1 MTETKQIPFGK
12 PLIDKEEKMAVEKV
26 LSGPILVHGP
36 QSEEFESSFATFT
49 KAPHAVSVSSCT
61 AGMHLIYHALGF
73 GPGDEVIVPA
83 QTHVATAHA
92 VELTGAKPVFV
103 DSELTTGN
111 IDIAAIE
118 ASISSKTRAIA
129 VVHYLGVPV
138 NMDQI
143 NKIAKKHSLFVLED
157 CALSPGASFK
167 GVHTGLLGDAG
178 CFSFYPVKHLTTAE
192 GGMVILKD
200 KALADKIRLIRAFGV
215 NRSHGERK
223 TPGEYDVTSLGYN
236 YRMSEVHAA
245 IGIEQMKKLPTF
257 LKQRYRNFEC
267 LNEKLEDHPHLEILP
282 QPVDSVQT
290 SSHYCMGALLSHQ
303 LSSRRPEIMNEL
315 KEVGIGTSIYYPHPV
330 PSMSYYIE
338 TYGEI
343 KCPNA
348 EAISNAILA
357 LPVGPHLNPGDMVRI
372 AEELIKVVNNSIT
385 ING

>member
-1 MTETKQIPFGK
+1 
-12 PLIDKEEKMAVEKV
+12 MAVEQV

-36 QSEEFESSFATFT
+36 KSEEFESSFASFT
-49 KAPHAVSVSSCT
+49 NAPHAVSVSSCT

-92 VELTGAKPVFV
+92 VELTGARPVFV
-103 DSELTTGN
+103 DAEPTTGN
-111 IDIAAIE
+111 IDIPAIE
-118 ASISSKTRAIA
+118 ASITSKTRAIA

-178 CFSFYPVKHLTTAE
+178 CFSFYPVKHITTAE

-200 KALADKIRLIRAFGV
+200 KELAEKIRLLKAFGV

-223 TPGEYDVTSLGYN
+223 IPGEYDVTSLGYN

-257 LKQRYRNFEC
+257 LKQRKRNSEC
-267 LNEKLEDHPHLEILP
+267 LNEKLQNHPYLEILP
-282 QPVDSVQT
+282 QPIDSVQT
-290 SSHYCMGALLSHQ
+290 SSHYCMGVLLSSQ
-303 LSSRRPEIMNEL
+303 FSSQRPEIMNEL
-315 KEVGIGTSIYYPHPV
+315 KTRGIGTSIYYPHPV

-338 TYGEI
+338 KYGEI

-348 EAISNAILA
+348 ETISNAILA
-357 LPVGPHLNPGDMVRI
+357 LPVGPHLNPRDMVRI
-372 AEELIKVVNNSIT
+372 ADELIQVVNNSIT
-385 ING
+385 IND